1 MGFNACGLL
10 TWTESAQFVD
20 RRSGFRAPA
29 GYVNLTDQLNDIR
42 EELEEKIDEQNQ
54 LVEALE
60 ERNQLRLAGDSIDVK
75 LF

>member
-1 MGFNACGLL
+1 MVFRSL
-10 TWTESAQFVD
+10 T
-20 RRSGFRAPA
+20 

-60 ERNQLRLAGDSIDVK
+60 ERNQLRLA
-75 LF
+75 